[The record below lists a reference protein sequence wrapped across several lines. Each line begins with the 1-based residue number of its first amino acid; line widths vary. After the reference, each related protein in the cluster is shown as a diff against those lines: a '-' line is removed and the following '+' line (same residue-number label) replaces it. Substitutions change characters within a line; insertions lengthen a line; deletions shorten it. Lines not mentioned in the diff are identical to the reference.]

1 VPELLD
7 LVLLAADLLDLT
19 ADPDASATGFV
30 LESTQDPK
38 RGASAT
44 LIIRDGSLSFGGF
57 VVAGDAYAPIRF
69 IENFLGKRVETA
81 GAAEPVRILAIGDS
95 ITQGGKT
102 FVTYRLPLDQ
112 KMRAAGLK
120 YEFTGSQQSDGP
132 NGPLWHEGYGGK
144 NAEFLAGIMPQKL
157 KLAKPDIILLH
168 CGHNHSAEEKPVV
181 GIIAAE
187 RTIIEA
193 ARKQNP
199 KVVVLLAQV
208 IPSGKL
214 PKYSYLPELNQAEI
228 VLARELSRSD
238 APVMIV
244 DLATGF
250 DPQKDTILDK
260 VHPNAQGAEKMANKW
275 FLALKTWMK

>member
-1 VPELLD
+1 MKS
-7 LVLLAADLLDLT
+7 VLLSTILFL
-19 ADPDASATGFV
+19 ASF
-30 LESTQDPK
+30 
-38 RGASAT
+38 
-44 LIIRDGSLSFGGF
+44 IISL
-57 VVAGDAYAPIRF
+57 
-69 IENFLGKRVETA
+69 
-81 GAAEPVRILAIGDS
+81 AAEPVRILAIGDS

>member
-1 VPELLD
+1 MK
-7 LVLLAADLLDLT
+7 
-19 ADPDASATGFV
+19 SAILSSIFC
-30 LESTQDPK
+30 L
-38 RGASAT
+38 SAC
-44 LIIRDGSLSFGGF
+44 LSAFS
-57 VVAGDAYAPIRF
+57 
-69 IENFLGKRVETA
+69 
-81 GAAEPVRILAIGDS
+81 AEPTRLLAIGDS

-112 KMRAAGLK
+112 KLRAAGWS
-120 YEFTGSQQSDGP
+120 YEFVGTQQSEGP

-144 NAEFLAGIMPQKL
+144 NAEFLAGLMPQKL
-157 KLAKPDIILLH
+157 RQLKPDIILLH
-168 CGHNHSAEEKPVV
+168 CGHNHAAEEKPVP

-187 RTIIEA
+187 RAIIEA

-214 PKYSYLPELNQAEI
+214 PKYGYIPELNQAQ
-228 VLARELSRSD
+228 VLLARELSRPE

-244 DLATGF
+244 DQATGF
-250 DPQKDTILDK
+250 DPQRDTILDK

-275 FLALKTWMK
+275 FSALKPWIK

>member
-1 VPELLD
+1 MKS
-7 LVLLAADLLDLT
+7 VLLSSILFL
-19 ADPDASATGFV
+19 SSF
-30 LESTQDPK
+30 
-38 RGASAT
+38 
-44 LIIRDGSLSFGGF
+44 IISS
-57 VVAGDAYAPIRF
+57 
-69 IENFLGKRVETA
+69 
-81 GAAEPVRILAIGDS
+81 AAEPVRILAIGDS

-120 YEFTGSQQSDGP
+120 YEFIGSQQSDGP

-275 FLALKTWMK
+275 FFALKLWVK

>member
-1 VPELLD
+1 MKS
-7 LVLLAADLLDLT
+7 VLL
-19 ADPDASATGFV
+19 
-30 LESTQDPK
+30 STILFL
-38 RGASAT
+38 SSF
-44 LIIRDGSLSFGGF
+44 IISL
-57 VVAGDAYAPIRF
+57 
-69 IENFLGKRVETA
+69 
-81 GAAEPVRILAIGDS
+81 AAEPVRILAIGDS

-144 NAEFLAGIMPQKL
+144 NAEFLAGLMPQKL

-275 FLALKTWMK
+275 FLALKLWVK